1 MTREE
6 FESILEE
13 AFLEGYN
20 DAMEE
25 IFEESSNDTVLYS
38 D

>member
-20 DAMEE
+20 DAMNE
-25 IFEESSNDTVLYS
+25 IFEGGVL
-38 D
+38 